1 MESVDVYYFSIKLLL
16 LLLLFRM
23 VRFDAYDYSL
33 SNYFSLIFLHHH
45 CYIYQLY
52 FFLSPLSNFC
62 NTIGTFTIFFFF
74 YLLSHF
80 RSQAGNKLGSNCGS
94 GDAKF
99 TVSLLSPIFFPKKFG
114 NPITKFW
121 LSPHSANKLRPMHV
135 SLVNFHLCNIYPKY
149 SNRSDTQHKKSSIV
163 KIMLYAVFYAH
174 YIIVTWKCD
183 FKLRF

>member
-1 MESVDVYYFSIKLLL
+1 MIILSPTISH
-16 LLLLFRM
+16 LF
-23 VRFDAYDYSL
+23 FCITIATFT
-33 SNYFSLIFLHHH
+33 NYIFFSLPSPIFATPLA
-45 CYIYQLY
+45 LLPSF
-52 FFLSPLSNFC
+52 FFLSPLSFSI
-62 NTIGTFTIFFFF
+62 TG
-74 YLLSHF
+74 
-80 RSQAGNKLGSNCGS
+80 RNKLGSNCGS

-121 LSPHSANKLRPMHV
+121 LSPHSANKLWPMHV

>member
-1 MESVDVYYFSIKLLL
+1 MSCGVCGR
-16 LLLLFRM
+16 LLFFYK
-23 VRFDAYDYSL
+23 VIIIIIWNGTIWCIWL
-33 SNYFSLIFLHHH
+33 FSLQLFLT
-45 CYIYQLY
+45 Y
-52 FFLSPLSNFC
+52 FFASPLLHLPTIFFSLSPLQFLQHHWH
-62 NTIGTFTIFFFF
+62 FYHLFFF

-149 SNRSDTQHKKSSIV
+149 SNWSDTQHKKSSIV